1 MSWNLFLDIVFA
13 VIVLGAIPII
23 ISLEWYCHK
32 TKVSAVSS
40 LPWMR
45 KAVLKALKEHVGGA
59 THNHGS
65 DSHLTIYEMGSGWG
79 PLAVDAAKAFPD
91 AKVIG
96 LEFSPVPVWFS
107 RIRAFIFGHRNLTFK
122 RADFFEEDLRDAD
135 VILLYMLESILVKLK
150 PKFEEELK
158 PGTLI
163 ISNTFKIEGWEP
175 VAVEEVMKKLIK
187 LNVYIY
193 RVPEREK

>member
-13 VIVLGAIPII
+13 IIVLGAIPVI
-23 ISLEWYCHK
+23 ISLEYYCHK

-40 LPWMR
+40 VPWMR
-45 KAVLKALKEHVGGA
+45 KAVLKCLKEQLC
-59 THNHGS
+59 NHRA
-65 DSHLTIYEMGSGWG
+65 DSPQGEGLVIYEMGSGWG
-79 PLAVDAAKAFPD
+79 PLAVDAAKAFPKS
-91 AKVIG
+91 KVIG
-96 LEFSPVPVWFS
+96 LEFSPIPVWFS
-107 RIRAFIFGHRNLTFK
+107 RIRGKLFGHKNLTFK

-175 VAVEEVMKKLIK
+175 VAVEEVMKKPLE

-193 RVPEREK
+193 KVPAG

>member
-1 MSWNLFLDIVFA
+1 MSVNTLLDILFA
-13 VIVLGAIPII
+13 VIVLGAIPVI
-23 ISLEWYCHK
+23 ISLEYYCHK

-45 KAVLKALKEHVGGA
+45 KAVLKTLKGQVA
-59 THNHGS
+59 DSCHNHGS
-65 DSHLTIYEMGSGWG
+65 DSDGGKGMVIYEMGAGWG
-79 PLAVDAAKAFPD
+79 PLAVDAAKAFPQS
-91 AKVIG
+91 KVIG
-96 LEFSPVPVWFS
+96 LEFSPIPVWFS
-107 RIRAFIFGHRNLTFK
+107 KVRGWIFGHKNLTFK
-122 RADFFEEDLRDAD
+122 RADFFKEDLSDAD

-175 VAVEEVMKKLIK
+175 VHVEEVMKKPIP
-187 LNVYIY
+187 LNVYVY
-193 RVPEREK
+193 KVK